1 MPQIGESASLLTSG
15 TSKGRPV
22 PLARDG
28 TPTPHAVTLGN
39 CPRRFLA
46 SQVHVEPGPNK
57 VFAQVQ
63 AKLNAF
69 PQAAVEPGNVGT
81 DRLIGSIVSSTPT
94 ARYSLTKHLKCL
106 SLATNDKS
114 LEWHPLSDR
123 GIELVLARAQI
134 AYIGEEAYS
143 MEKPVGLSAGGALD
157 PKKKLI
163 LLGQPLALLYGRRH
177 LPVASVEHGPCIS
190 PLARQAKRSPAH
202 HHADDDATAVT
213 ANIREGRPAIYWIK
227 EGKETLK
234 QHLARD
240 AGSEQR
246 QLYLLNGQWCME
258 QLANQPEQELL
269 RLLKRRRETVK
280 QKPKTTLEK
289 SPSRCDEDC
298 GPNCNCHLDGPS
310 QAKSD
315 AKATRKYFAA
325 KPSMEVLLE
334 ETDDGASARPS
345 LKSVMDLWKPPI
357 GGTRAPSEPETVPAM
372 LEHRNAQLAA
382 YLAHVG
388 LD

>member
-69 PQAAVEPGNVGT
+69 PQAAVEPGNNSLRSGAP
-81 DRLIGSIVSSTPT
+81 RAITP
-94 ARYSLTKHLKCL
+94 
-106 SLATNDKS
+106 
-114 LEWHPLSDR
+114 
-123 GIELVLARAQI
+123 
-134 AYIGEEAYS
+134 
-143 MEKPVGLSAGGALD
+143 
-157 PKKKLI
+157 
-163 LLGQPLALLYGRRH
+163 RH

-234 QHLARD
+234 QVCLQYE
-240 AGSEQR
+240 G
-246 QLYLLNGQWCME
+246 
-258 QLANQPEQELL
+258 
-269 RLLKRRRETVK
+269 
-280 QKPKTTLEK
+280 
-289 SPSRCDEDC
+289 
-298 GPNCNCHLDGPS
+298 
-310 QAKSD
+310 
-315 AKATRKYFAA
+315 
-325 KPSMEVLLE
+325 
-334 ETDDGASARPS
+334 
-345 LKSVMDLWKPPI
+345 
-357 GGTRAPSEPETVPAM
+357 
-372 LEHRNAQLAA
+372 
-382 YLAHVG
+382 
-388 LD
+388 